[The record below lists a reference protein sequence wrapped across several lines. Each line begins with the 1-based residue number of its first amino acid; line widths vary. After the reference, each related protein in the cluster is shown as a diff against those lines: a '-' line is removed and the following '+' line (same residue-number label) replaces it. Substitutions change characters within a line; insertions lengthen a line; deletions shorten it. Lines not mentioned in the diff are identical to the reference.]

1 MQSMSEAVK
10 LIVESVVSLK
20 DRVSVEEMREHR
32 QKLRKELQGRV
43 GPAFDLSQT
52 IRAVENELII
62 IEDGVALIGPG
73 ACQARGMSA
82 R

>member
-1 MQSMSEAVK
+1 MSKAVK
-10 LIVESVVSLK
+10 LIVENFVSLK
-20 DRVSVEEMREHR
+20 DRVSLEEMRPHR

-52 IRAVENELII
+52 IRAVENDLII
-62 IEDGVALIGPG
+62 IEDGVALFGQG
-73 ACQARGMSA
+73 ACQARGMST